1 MKAFLRTVGAVVL
14 VAIAVAA
21 VGLWWISTHRFSAKV
36 APGRLETVVAHR
48 LRRLATGAVAA
59 QLQNPVPLTAE
70 GLHEGMAHYADHCAV
85 CHANDGS
92 GNTEMG
98 QGLYPKVP
106 DMRLPATQSLS
117 DGEFFLI
124 IENGVRFTGM
134 PAWSTGTADGEQES
148 WRLVHFIRHL
158 PKLTE
163 DEVAHIETL
172 TPKSLEGIREQI
184 EEERFLTGSDEP
196 EKH

>member
-1 MKAFLRTVGAVVL
+1 MKAFLRTVGAAVLVVL
-14 VAIAVAA
+14 VAAA

-36 APGRLETVVAHR
+36 APGRLETMVAHR

-59 QLQNPVPLTAE
+59 RLQNPVPLTAE

-117 DGEFFLI
+117 DGELFLI

-134 PAWSTGTADGEQES
+134 PAWSTGTTDGEQES

-172 TPKSLEGIREQI
+172 APKSLEAIREQT
-184 EEERFLTGSDEP
+184 EEERFLSGSDEP

>member
-14 VAIAVAA
+14 VATAAAA
-21 VGLWWISTHRFSAKV
+21 VGLWWISTQRFSAKA
-36 APGRLETVVAHR
+36 APGRLETLVAHR
-48 LRRLATGAVAA
+48 LRRLATGSAA
-59 QLQNPVPLTAE
+59 GRLQNPVLPTPE
-70 GLHEGMAHYADHCAV
+70 GLHEGMTHYADHCAV
-85 CHANDGS
+85 CHAEDGS

-117 DGEFFLI
+117 DGELFLI

-134 PAWSTGTADGEQES
+134 PGWSTGTAEGEQDS

-158 PKLTE
+158 PKLTAE
-163 DEVAHIETL
+163 DVAHLETL
-172 TPKSLEGIREQI
+172 TPKSPQAIREQI
-184 EEERFLTGSDEP
+184 EEERFLAGTPDVR
-196 EKH
+196 